1 MKNERKTE
9 VLNKFIQRKSLF
21 FLLPAL
27 FINIFVMIGPALATF
42 FLAFTQW
49 NGLTKLSFIGLRNY
63 FDIFHNISFFQSI
76 LNNIKWT
83 AFFLIVPMMLGLIA
97 ATELSKISFLK
108 GMYKVI
114 FILPMMFPK
123 VITARLW
130 QMLFFN
136 GRIGILHWLSQHG
149 LTFLDYDLLGH
160 TSTALWAVAF
170 IDNWQ
175 WWGFLAVVFSTAID
189 QIDKNYYEVAKL
201 EGASGIQIFFKVI
214 LPMIRPTVLFM
225 SIMTIIWSFLVF
237 NFIFI
242 VTQGGPAGSTEVLA
256 TLSYKTAFYQFEF
269 GKASAVSS
277 IMSLLAGTAIIYY
290 IWIKGKGE

>member
-1 MKNERKTE
+1 
-9 VLNKFIQRKSLF
+9 LNKFSQSRSLI
-21 FLLPAL
+21 FLVPIL
-27 FINIFVMIGPALATF
+27 FVNILVVVGPAAITS
-42 FLAFTQW
+42 FLALTQW
-49 NGLTKLSFIGLRNY
+49 DGLTKMTFVGLGNY
-63 FDIFHNISFFQSI
+63 FDIFHDISFSVAIF
-76 LNNIKWT
+76 NNIKWT
-83 AFFLIVPMMLGLIA
+83 VFFLIIPMAIGLVA
-97 ATELSKISFLK
+97 ATELNKIDFLK
-108 GMYKVI
+108 GVYKVI

-136 GRIGILHWLSQHG
+136 GRMGILHWLSQHG
-149 LTFLDYDLLGH
+149 FGFLDYDLLGS

-201 EGASGIQIFFKVI
+201 EGASGIQIFFRVI

-225 SIMTIIWSFLVF
+225 SIMTVIWSFLVF
-237 NFIFI
+237 DFIYI
-242 VTQGGPAGSTEVLA
+242 VTQGGPAGSTEVLS

-277 IMSLLAGTAIIYY
+277 IMSLLAGIAIIYY
-290 IWIKGKGE
+290 VWIKGKGK

>member
-1 MKNERKTE
+1 MT
-9 VLNKFIQRKSLF
+9 
-21 FLLPAL
+21 
-27 FINIFVMIGPALATF
+27 FV
-42 FLAFTQW
+42 
-49 NGLTKLSFIGLRNY
+49 GLGNY
-63 FDIFHNISFFQSI
+63 FDIFHDISFSVAI
-76 LNNIKWT
+76 VNNIKWT
-83 AFFLIVPMMLGLIA
+83 VFFLIIPMAIGLVA
-97 ATELSKISFLK
+97 ATELNKIDFLK

-136 GRIGILHWLSQHG
+136 GRMGILHWLSQHG
-149 LTFLDYDLLGH
+149 FGFLDYDLLGS

-201 EGASGIQIFFKVI
+201 EGASGIQIFFRVI

-225 SIMTIIWSFLVF
+225 SIMTVIWSFLVF
-237 NFIFI
+237 DFIYI
-242 VTQGGPAGSTEVLA
+242 VTQGGPAGSTEVLS

-277 IMSLLAGTAIIYY
+277 IMSLLAGIAIIYY
-290 IWIKGKGE
+290 VWIKGKGK

>member
-1 MKNERKTE
+1 
-9 VLNKFIQRKSLF
+9 LNKFSQSRSLI
-21 FLLPAL
+21 FLVPIL
-27 FINIFVMIGPALATF
+27 FVNILVVVGPAAITS
-42 FLAFTQW
+42 FLALTQW
-49 NGLTKLSFIGLRNY
+49 DGLTKMTFVGLGNY
-63 FDIFHNISFFQSI
+63 FDIFHDISFSVAI
-76 LNNIKWT
+76 VNNIKWT
-83 AFFLIVPMMLGLIA
+83 VFFLIIPMAIGLVA
-97 ATELSKISFLK
+97 ATELNKIDFLK

-136 GRIGILHWLSQHG
+136 GRMGILHWLSQHG
-149 LTFLDYDLLGH
+149 FGFLDYDLLGS

-201 EGASGIQIFFKVI
+201 EGASGIQIFFRVI

-225 SIMTIIWSFLVF
+225 SIMTVIWSFLVF
-237 NFIFI
+237 DFIYI
-242 VTQGGPAGSTEVLA
+242 VTQGGPAGSTEVLS

-277 IMSLLAGTAIIYY
+277 IMSLLAGIAIIYY
-290 IWIKGKGE
+290 VWIKGKGK